1 MKISRLLIA
10 GLLFACLY
18 SCSSRLDEKTVRNIL
33 ESSLK
38 EGNAANVYTIFFTGE
53 KVLLSGNEIL
63 QYKKLEEQGFLTL
76 DSVGKSWG
84 SDTYFNIGLTEKAE
98 QYVDKVKDWK
108 NDTLSEINRLLEK
121 EDASKQQVTVRVASF
136 SVSDIENIH
145 EIPSENRATAK
156 VTVEKTDRTPFWILS
171 KDTVTRKKID
181 ISFIKTTDD
190 NWKVED

>member
-10 GLLFACLY
+10 GLLLACLY

-38 EGNAANVYTIFFTGE
+38 EDNAVNVYTIFFTGE

-63 QYKKLEEQGFLTL
+63 KYKKLEEQGFLTL
-76 DSVGKSWG
+76 DSVSKSRG
-84 SDTYFNIGLTEKAE
+84 ADMYFNIRLTEKAG
-98 QYVDKVKDWK
+98 QYIDKIVDLENEVL
-108 NDTLSEINRLLEK
+108 TEINRLLGEK
-121 EDASKQQVTVRVASF
+121 DVAKQQVTVRVASF

-145 EIPSENRATAK
+145 EIPAENRATAK
-156 VTVEKTDRTPFWILS
+156 VTVEKTNRTPFWILS
-171 KDTVTRKKID
+171 KDTVTRKKVD
-181 ISFIKTTDD
+181 ISFIKTTDN